1 MLAVTRT
8 CLGACPQGDPNA
20 LVKKLTGIKVGPIQP
35 IDEATA
41 QGIADELA
49 ATVRCNAEEA
59 ARKVIVPAVIVSGIA
74 AIVAGVFA
82 WRTMRHPEA
91 LGRYRARR
99 RRPPQR

>member
-1 MLAVTRT
+1 MLAVT
-8 CLGACPQGDPNA
+8 CLGGCPQSDPNA
-20 LVKKLTGIKVGPIQP
+20 LVKKLTSIKVGPIQP

-49 ATVRCNAEEA
+49 ATVRCNAEDA
-59 ARKVIVPAVIVSGIA
+59 ARKVIVPAVVLSGIA

-91 LGRYRARR
+91 LGVRR
-99 RRPPQR
+99 RRRSRR